1 MLENR
6 PNAQVTSLVFNIA
19 PSGQSHLRQCL
30 FVWAVEPRAWG
41 WSAQRTTNRRS
52 VPVTSGGIILA
63 LLGGPA
69 ASAFFASTAMATM
82 ASVPAM
88 PKHMHGDKGDRD
100 QDPEPVC
107 RYPIHET

>member
-1 MLENR
+1 MLVKR

-19 PSGQSHLRQCL
+19 LSGQTHLRQCL
-30 FVWAVEPRAWG
+30 FVCEVKPRAWDL
-41 WSAQRTTNRRS
+41 SAQRTTHRGWS
-52 VPVTSGGIILA
+52 VLVTSGGIILA
-63 LLGGPA
+63 LLEGPA
-69 ASAFFASTAMATM
+69 ASAFFASTAM